1 MQERNRQKRAL
12 RCCDLIFL
20 RILPTA
26 FLLVLT
32 IRNVMAWFS
41 FSGTVGAFFLRQLFS
56 DTFPMVCLFLGIAS
70 VADFFGGTSKA
81 AAVFRYLSAGIALL
95 HIILTGIYIAVY
107 TSEAVPLSNNN
118 NIESLLCSIACIPIA
133 VSCTLGDKYHKVRTI
148 LDAIATLLLLI
159 AGAVFPLWSNISIP
173 LWSNISNG
181 SFSTEY
187 ITASLRYVLNTL
199 LSRYV
204 LNTLISGFC
213 FLAPVFTGLV
223 HRCKE

>member
-1 MQERNRQKRAL
+1 MQERNRQKRTL

-32 IRNVMAWFS
+32 IRNVMAWIS

-107 TSEAVPLSNNN
+107 TSEAVPLSNN
-118 NIESLLCSIACIPIA
+118 IESLLCSIACIPIA

-148 LDAIATLLLLI
+148 LDAIATLLLFI
-159 AGAVFPLWSNISIP
+159 ASAVLPLGEAVINKAVSM
-173 LWSNISNG
+173 
-181 SFSTEY
+181 EY
-187 ITASLRYVLNTL
+187 FTASLRYVLNM
-199 LSRYV
+199 
-204 LNTLISGFC
+204 LIIAYC
-213 FLAPVFTGLV
+213 LTAPVFVGLV
-223 HRCKE
+223 RRKKE

>member
-148 LDAIATLLLLI
+148 LDAIATLLLFI
-159 AGAVFPLWSNISIP
+159 ASAVLPLGEAVINKAVSM
-173 LWSNISNG
+173 
-181 SFSTEY
+181 EY
-187 ITASLRYVLNTL
+187 FTASLRYALNM
-199 LSRYV
+199 
-204 LNTLISGFC
+204 LIIAYC
-213 FLAPVFTGLV
+213 LTAPVFVGLV
-223 HRCKE
+223 RRKKE

>member
-32 IRNVMAWFS
+32 IRNMMAWIS

-107 TSEAVPLSNNN
+107 TSEAVPLSNN
-118 NIESLLCSIACIPIA
+118 IESLLCSIACIPIA

-148 LDAIATLLLLI
+148 LGAIATLLLFI
-159 AGAVFPLWSNISIP
+159 ANAVLPLGEAVVNEIIS
-173 LWSNISNG
+173 LR
-181 SFSTEY
+181 Y
-187 ITASLRYVLNTL
+187 LTASLRYA
-199 LSRYV
+199 
-204 LNTLISGFC
+204 LNTLIIGFC

-223 HRCKE
+223 HRSKE

>member
-1 MQERNRQKRAL
+1 MQERNRMQRAL

-26 FLLVLT
+26 ILLVLT
-32 IRNVMAWFS
+32 VRNVMAWIS
-41 FSGTVGAFFLRQLFS
+41 FSDTAGSFSLIQLYS
-56 DTFPMVCLFLGIAS
+56 DTFPMICFFVGLSS
-70 VADFFGGTSKA
+70 VADFFERLRKT
-81 AAVFRYLSAGIALL
+81 AAVFRYLAAGLVLL
-95 HIILTGIYIAVY
+95 HVVLACVNLSLYITRIASVI
-107 TSEAVPLSNNN
+107 
-118 NIESLLCSIACIPIA
+118 NIEPFLYTAACIPIA
-133 VSCTLGDKYHKVRTI
+133 VSCVLGDKHRKAGTTFG
-148 LDAIATLLLLI
+148 LIATLLLLI
-159 AGAVFPLWSNISIP
+159 AGAVFP

-204 LNTLISGFC
+204 LNTLIIGFC

>member
-70 VADFFGGTSKA
+70 VADFFGGTSKV

-107 TSEAVPLSNNN
+107 TSEAVPLSN

-148 LDAIATLLLLI
+148 LDAIATLLLFI
-159 AGAVFPLWSNISIP
+159 ASAVLPLGEAVINKAVSM
-173 LWSNISNG
+173 
-181 SFSTEY
+181 EY
-187 ITASLRYVLNTL
+187 FTASLRYVLNM
-199 LSRYV
+199 
-204 LNTLISGFC
+204 LIIAYC
-213 FLAPVFTGLV
+213 LTAPVFVGLV
-223 HRCKE
+223 RRKKE

>member
-148 LDAIATLLLLI
+148 LDAIATLLLFI
-159 AGAVFPLWSNISIP
+159 ASAVLPLGEAVINKAVSM
-173 LWSNISNG
+173 
-181 SFSTEY
+181 EY
-187 ITASLRYVLNTL
+187 FTASLRYVLNM
-199 LSRYV
+199 
-204 LNTLISGFC
+204 LIIAYC
-213 FLAPVFTGLV
+213 LTAPVFVGLV
-223 HRCKE
+223 RRKKE

>member
-1 MQERNRQKRAL
+1 MQRAL

-26 FLLVLT
+26 ILLVLT
-32 IRNVMAWFS
+32 VRNVMAWIS
-41 FSGTVGAFFLRQLFS
+41 FSDTAGSFSLIQLYS
-56 DTFPMVCLFLGIAS
+56 DTFPMICFFVGLSS
-70 VADFFGGTSKA
+70 VADFFERLRKT
-81 AAVFRYLSAGIALL
+81 AAVFRYLAAGLVLL
-95 HIILTGIYIAVY
+95 HVVLACVNLSLYITRIASVI
-107 TSEAVPLSNNN
+107 
-118 NIESLLCSIACIPIA
+118 NIEPFLYTAACIPIA
-133 VSCTLGDKYHKVRTI
+133 VSCVLGDKHRKAGTTFG
-148 LDAIATLLLLI
+148 LIATLLLLI
-159 AGAVFPLWSNISIP
+159 AGAVFP

-204 LNTLISGFC
+204 LNTLIIGFC

>member
-32 IRNVMAWFS
+32 IRNMMAWIS
-41 FSGTVGAFFLRQLFS
+41 FSDTAGSFSLIQLYS
-56 DTFPMVCLFLGIAS
+56 DTFPMICFFVGLSS
-70 VADFFGGTSKA
+70 VADFFERLRKT
-81 AAVFRYLSAGIALL
+81 AAVFRYLAAGLVLL
-95 HIILTGIYIAVY
+95 HVVLACVNLSLYITRIASVI
-107 TSEAVPLSNNN
+107 
-118 NIESLLCSIACIPIA
+118 NIEPFLYTAACIPIA
-133 VSCTLGDKYHKVRTI
+133 VSCVLGDKHRKAGTTFG
-148 LDAIATLLLLI
+148 LIATLLLLI

-204 LNTLISGFC
+204 LNTLIIGFC

>member
-107 TSEAVPLSNNN
+107 TSEAVPLSNN
-118 NIESLLCSIACIPIA
+118 IESLLCSIACIPIA

-148 LDAIATLLLLI
+148 LDAIATLLLFI
-159 AGAVFPLWSNISIP
+159 ASAVLPLGEAVINKAVSM
-173 LWSNISNG
+173 
-181 SFSTEY
+181 EY
-187 ITASLRYVLNTL
+187 FTASLRYALNM
-199 LSRYV
+199 
-204 LNTLISGFC
+204 LIIAYC
-213 FLAPVFTGLV
+213 LTAPVFVGLV
-223 HRCKE
+223 RRKKE

>member
-32 IRNVMAWFS
+32 IRNMMAWIS

-81 AAVFRYLSAGIALL
+81 AAAFRYLSAGIALL

-107 TSEAVPLSNNN
+107 TSEAVPLSN

-148 LDAIATLLLLI
+148 LDAIATLLLFI
-159 AGAVFPLWSNISIP
+159 ASAVLPLGEAVINKAVSM
-173 LWSNISNG
+173 
-181 SFSTEY
+181 EY
-187 ITASLRYVLNTL
+187 FTASLRYALNM
-199 LSRYV
+199 
-204 LNTLISGFC
+204 LIIAYC
-213 FLAPVFTGLV
+213 LTAPVFVGLV
-223 HRCKE
+223 RRKKE